1 MPTTRSRV
9 CFQAT
14 DILPFLLAAMT
25 LPACEAR
32 PPAAPTGP
40 VPLVAPVPSPPP
52 PPPPVPA
59 PAPGPGHIL
68 SGVLLDHTNSGPRP
82 RAGSTIRY
90 YLEVSDR
97 EGRHGQV
104 TTDASGRYT
113 IAALPDDRP
122 IKLVADPDW
131 SNGRFQR
138 CVAKR
143 TMSRDLA
150 LDLALLSRDARNL
163 TDLSPTI
170 SGIVFE
176 TTSGV
181 RKPVVGTPV
190 AYCAAACRGM
200 MDVFMHTGPDG
211 YYEFCEIPIGPGSVH
226 AGDCHDSMMGV
237 DVDFRGTAVVDI
249 DLTPMITGCPH
260 AARASRR

>member
-14 DILPFLLAAMT
+14 DILLFLLAAIT

-52 PPPPVPA
+52 PPPPPPPPLPA
-59 PAPGPGHIL
+59 PTPGSGHTL

-82 RAGSTIRY
+82 RAGSLIRY
-90 YLEVSDR
+90 YLELSDR

-113 IAALPDDRP
+113 VAALPDDRP
-122 IKLVADPDW
+122 IKLVAEPDW

-143 TMSRDLA
+143 IMTRDIA
-150 LDLALLSRDARNL
+150 LDLELFTRDARNL
-163 TDLSPTI
+163 TGRAPTI

-181 RKPVVGTPV
+181 RKPVVGTSV
-190 AYCAAACRGM
+190 AYCGPACRGM

-211 YYEFCEIPIGPGSVH
+211 YTSSVRFPSGPE
-226 AGDCHDSMMGV
+226 ACTPA
-237 DVDFRGTAVVDI
+237 TA
-249 DLTPMITGCPH
+249 TTQ
-260 AARASRR
+260 